1 MNKSPPRFRA
11 IFQKYIRA
19 AQTGRR
25 AEANILLDHLKT
37 IAKEPPKMD
46 TPEPIIATNGKK
58 PRQAKTKTTEAG
70 GETIALTPEQLQKL
84 WQIIVG
90 GRLVIDTDADGFT
103 ICHVSLESF
112 SRALPTLLERL

>member
-1 MNKSPPRFRA
+1 MNKSPPGFRA
-11 IFQKYIRA
+11 IFTKYIRV

-25 AEANILLDHLKT
+25 AEANLLLDQLK
-37 IAKEPPKMD
+37 AKLKEPKTMLPD
-46 TPEPIIATNGKK
+46 TTTENGKK
-58 PRQAKTKTTEAG
+58 LRKTKTTPGG
-70 GETIALTPEQLQKL
+70 GETIPLTPEQLQKL